1 MSTDGFTPITISLCG
16 PQHGLS
22 HGHAIWATR
31 GSVAAPLV
39 YLRRPKWIKDDASWQ
54 AILDAIEFQLPQGI
68 VIR

>member
-1 MSTDGFTPITISLCG
+1 MSTDGFTPITFSMCG

-22 HGHAIWATR
+22 RGHAIWASS
-31 GSVAAPLV
+31 GSLTVPLV

-54 AILDAIEFQLPQGI
+54 SILDAIEFKLQQGI